1 MIDGLQRVDAGH
13 SAKLETEHDGFV
25 VLTSVTHVLAN
36 QHEIR
41 SESSAERELGKGI
54 KKRKISLGYELFP
67 TDPLFCNRK
76 EKEQI
81 IKRPQDGVEYV
92 YSEESSIIVKLR
104 SNFVLDDSNKE
115 KEDGGKNRRRQRSQL
130 GEKLKR
136 AGDAVMGY

>member
-1 MIDGLQRVDAGH
+1 MNCFRRIP
-13 SAKLETEHDGFV
+13 F
-25 VLTSVTHVLAN
+25 
-36 QHEIR
+36 
-41 SESSAERELGKGI
+41 
-54 KKRKISLGYELFP
+54 
-67 TDPLFCNRK
+67 FCNRK

-92 YSEESSIIVKLR
+92 YSEGSIIVKLR

>member
-54 KKRKISLGYELFP
+54 KKKKISLGYELFP
-67 TDPLFCNRK
+67 TDPLFLQSKRK
-76 EKEQI
+76 GANNKTAA
-81 IKRPQDGVEYV
+81 RRSRVCLLGGR
-92 YSEESSIIVKLR
+92 SIIVKLR

-115 KEDGGKNRRRQRSQL
+115 KKDGGKNRRRQRSQL

>member
-54 KKRKISLGYELFP
+54 KKKKISLGYELFP
-67 TDPLFCNRK
+67 TDPLFLQSKRK
-76 EKEQI
+76 GANNKTAA
-81 IKRPQDGVEYV
+81 R
-92 YSEESSIIVKLR
+92 R
-104 SNFVLDDSNKE
+104 SRVCLL
-115 KEDGGKNRRRQRSQL
+115 GGKLHHCQAPIQL
-130 GEKLKR
+130 R
-136 AGDAVMGY
+136 TR

>member
-54 KKRKISLGYELFP
+54 KKGKYLLVMNCFRRIPF
-67 TDPLFCNRK
+67 FAI
-76 EKEQI
+76 EK
-81 IKRPQDGVEYV
+81 KR
-92 YSEESSIIVKLR
+92 SK
-104 SNFVLDDSNKE
+104 
-115 KEDGGKNRRRQRSQL
+115 
-130 GEKLKR
+130 
-136 AGDAVMGY
+136 

>member
-41 SESSAERELGKGI
+41 SESSAERELGKEL
-54 KKRKISLGYELFP
+54 KKKKISLGYELFP

-92 YSEESSIIVKLR
+92 YSEGDPSLSSSDPTSYSMTPIKKKR
-104 SNFVLDDSNKE
+104 T
-115 KEDGGKNRRRQRSQL
+115 
-130 GEKLKR
+130 GEKID
-136 AGDAVMGY
+136 DAKDLN

>member
-67 TDPLFCNRK
+67 TEPLFCNLN

-92 YSEESSIIVKLR
+92 YSEGSIIVKLR

-115 KEDGGKNRRRQRSQL
+115 KKDGGKNRRRQRSQL

>member
-67 TDPLFCNRK
+67 TEPLFCNRK

-92 YSEESSIIVKLR
+92 YSEGSIIVKLR

>member
-67 TDPLFCNRK
+67 TEPLFCNRK

-92 YSEESSIIVKLR
+92 YSEGDPSLSSSDPTSYSMTPIKKKR
-104 SNFVLDDSNKE
+104 T
-115 KEDGGKNRRRQRSQL
+115 
-130 GEKLKR
+130 GEKID
-136 AGDAVMGY
+136 DAKDLN

>member
-54 KKRKISLGYELFP
+54 KKKKISLGYELFP

-92 YSEESSIIVKLR
+92 YSEGDPSLSSSDPTSYSMTPIKKKR
-104 SNFVLDDSNKE
+104 T
-115 KEDGGKNRRRQRSQL
+115 
-130 GEKLKR
+130 GEKID
-136 AGDAVMGY
+136 DAKDLN